1 MSEERIAEVFL
12 LGQRLSLRTDLPEET
27 VQEILSL
34 LADKEKEIS
43 QKKPF
48 LPPMKVALLMLLQ
61 IAADYVKIK
70 QEMEV
75 FRQVV
80 REKVERLEDFL
91 EKENSSLGC
100 A

>member
-1 MSEERIAEVFL
+1 LSGEKIVEVFV

-27 VQEILSL
+27 VQEILAL
-34 LADKEKEIS
+34 LDRKEREIT

-48 LPPMKVALLMLLQ
+48 LPPMKVALLMVLQ

-70 QEMEV
+70 KELEI
-75 FRQVV
+75 FRQAVQ
-80 REKVERLEDFL
+80 EKVERLENYL
-91 EKENSSLGC
+91 EEETSSLGC